1 MAIMSLQ
8 GVILLN
14 TATFDLRPIGTAVT
28 PYNEHSGVPIQ
39 PNQGS
44 RQVAQIIIEPEYRAG
59 LADLDGFERIW
70 VLSILNRTKDY
81 KLKVVPF
88 RDTVLR
94 GLFSTRAPSRPNP
107 IGLSLLRL
115 LSVDRENGILT
126 VRGIDLLNNTPII
139 DIKPYVPRF
148 ECYPQSKSGWL
159 DYGADTETSDDR
171 FAHDD

>member
-1 MAIMSLQ
+1 M
-8 GVILLN
+8 ILLN
-14 TATFDLRPIGTAVT
+14 TATFEIRPIGKAIT
-28 PYNEHSGVPIQ
+28 PYSKHNGVPIQ

-44 RQVAQIIIEPEYRAG
+44 RQVAQIFIEPEYRAG
-59 LADLDGFERIW
+59 LDDLSGFDRVW
-70 VLSILNRTKDY
+70 VLSLLDRTKDF

-88 RDTVLR
+88 RDTVPR

-115 LSVDRENGILT
+115 LSVDKNNGILI
-126 VRGIDLLNNTPII
+126 VRGIDLLNDTPII

-159 DYGADTETSDDR
+159 DYGMDTEISDDR
-171 FAHDD
+171 FAHDQ